1 MVLLAAAE
9 ASSKL
14 EEAIRSLVEHGSQ
27 LGFTII
33 KALIVFL
40 VGRLVINLLNK
51 LVRKILSKRDID
63 PSVKTF
69 VGSLVNVSLTIL
81 LIISVVGALGVQTT
95 SFAAL
100 LASAGVAVG
109 MALSGTLQNFAGGV
123 LILLLKPYK
132 IGDYIEV
139 QGYAGTVREIQIFHT
154 IITTY
159 DNKSISIPN
168 GGLSTGSVNN
178 WSREVYRRV
187 TWTVSISYG
196 DNVDDARKAILDMF
210 AEDERIEEAAVA
222 VESGMEVVGDGKGC
236 GTGHGGCHANV
247 GDTVSV
253 QGDNEED
260 DLDSEAETPKKPTF
274 LDRILHRHRA
284 ARAALKERERKQE
297 EAIRLLIPKPDHSPK
312 VLVNNLG
319 ESSVDLQVRAWTKT
333 GEYWNVFYYYNEK
346 FYNELPKYGIR
357 FPFPQMD
364 VHLDK

>member
-1 MVLLAAAE
+1 MVLLAAVE

-123 LILLLKPYK
+123 MILLFKPFK
-132 IGDYIEV
+132 
-139 QGYAGTVREIQIFHT
+139 
-154 IITTY
+154 
-159 DNKSISIPN
+159 
-168 GGLSTGSVNN
+168 
-178 WSREVYRRV
+178 
-187 TWTVSISYG
+187 
-196 DNVDDARKAILDMF
+196 
-210 AEDERIEEAAVA
+210 
-222 VESGMEVVGDGKGC
+222 VGD
-236 GTGHGGCHANV
+236 
-247 GDTVSV
+247 
-253 QGDNEED
+253 
-260 DLDSEAETPKKPTF
+260 
-274 LDRILHRHRA
+274 
-284 ARAALKERERKQE
+284 
-297 EAIRLLIPKPDHSPK
+297 
-312 VLVNNLG
+312 
-319 ESSVDLQVRAWTKT
+319 
-333 GEYWNVFYYYNEK
+333 
-346 FYNELPKYGIR
+346 
-357 FPFPQMD
+357 
-364 VHLDK
+364 